1 MFSCLQNADAVQS
14 GQLTPE
20 EIGVRAVSST
30 VLQFSLSRPDAEF
43 SAISLPLPPC
53 HAAKPFSSRPKG
65 RYGLDKDSVASCGAF
80 YLRLWFYDPY
90 GNQNQIFMRRNSVNA
105 EARRV
110 YPTNLTFQIRKSNN
124 ETAAEFFQRHSRPVY
139 QPRLSGTIYG
149 EQQLCRHRQP
159 CHYTG
164 ADL

>member
-1 MFSCLQNADAVQS
+1 MPSAVRCCNFPCPVRTQN
-14 GQLTPE
+14 
-20 EIGVRAVSST
+20 
-30 VLQFSLSRPDAEF
+30 F

-53 HAAKPFSSRPKG
+53 HAAKPFFQQTKG

-124 ETAAEFFQRHSRPVY
+124 ETAADFSNGTADLFISPVY
-139 QPRLSGTIYG
+139 QAQYMESNNYAVTASRATTLGLIFNPNDAAFSNHKI
-149 EQQLCRHRQP
+149 RQALF
-159 CHYTG
+159 HG
-164 ADL
+164 H